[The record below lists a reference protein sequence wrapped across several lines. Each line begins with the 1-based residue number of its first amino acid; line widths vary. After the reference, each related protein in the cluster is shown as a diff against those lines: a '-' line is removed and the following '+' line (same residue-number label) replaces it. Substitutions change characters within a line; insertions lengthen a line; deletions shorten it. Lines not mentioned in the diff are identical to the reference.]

1 MQTHILHND
10 ISDLLFFSDT
20 YQILDCFSWFSGK
33 KTVQLKEN
41 SSTSYVAIFQNAD
54 VDIDFALVGE
64 DSSID
69 VFCVFLGNIS
79 SQIITSL
86 SANKAVANVHIF
98 CVALENADMSIYG
111 NIVVWK
117 DISHV
122 EWHLYQEQLLF
133 WTPKKLSLRPV
144 LDVYSN
150 QVKASH
156 GAKIYTLDKEK
167 MFYMM
172 SKWLSQE
179 QAQLTV
185 VDSTFQYFFDKIP
198 DIDND
203 QKMKIKKALL
213 SSIFTL

>member
-1 MQTHILHND
+1 MQTHILHNT
-10 ISDLLFFSDT
+10 ISDLLLFSDT
-20 YQILDCFSWFSGK
+20 YQILDYFSWFSGK
-33 KTVQLKEN
+33 KTVQLKGDA
-41 SSTSYVAIFQNAD
+41 STSYVAIFQNAD
-54 VDIDFALVGE
+54 VDIDFNLMGE
-64 DSSID
+64 NASID

-98 CVALENADMSIYG
+98 CIALENSDMSIYG
-111 NIVVWK
+111 NIVIWK
-117 DISHV
+117 DTSHV

-133 WTPKKLSLRPV
+133 WTPKKLSIRPV

-179 QAQLTV
+179 LAQLTV

-198 DIDND
+198 DIDVD
-203 QKMKIKKALL
+203 QKMKIKKTLL